1 MKKIVAVNA
10 SPRTNWNTA
19 QLIKEAIKGAESV
32 GVEIEYFDLYKL
44 EKFTGCI
51 SCFAC
56 KLPKSY
62 GKCACKD
69 GLSPVLESIRNADG
83 LIIGTPNY
91 FGDVSSGFRA
101 LYERLAFQ
109 YLTYKAEAPSCN
121 NHKIPILFI
130 MTSNLPEES
139 YPQYGYDK
147 KLENYKEILDLL
159 VGETKIFICGNTLQ
173 VSNYKPFDWT
183 VFNIEEKKKRHDE
196 VFPIEKEKAFA
207 LGKEIAEKL

>member
-19 QLIKEAIKGAESV
+19 QLIKEAVKGAESV
-32 GVEIEYFDLYKL
+32 GVDIEYFDLYKL

-69 GLSPVLESIRNADG
+69 GLTPVLESIRNADG

-91 FGDVSSGFRA
+91 FGDVSSGFRS

-109 YLTYKAEAPSCN
+109 YLTYKAEQMSCN

-130 MTSNLPEES
+130 MTSNLPEDG
-139 YPQYGYDK
+139 YPQYGYNK

-183 VFNIEEKKKRHDE
+183 VFNIEEKKKRHEE

-207 LGKEIAEKL
+207 LGKEMAEKL